1 MIMTMHDIS
10 LKPKDAPGNA
20 PGKKPVGLAAGGV
33 LELKGTVKTY
43 RYRDPNEENTDGT
56 ATGATPGA
64 TPPAA
69 GTPPV
74 PGAAAV
80 TAGAKKTE
88 AAAAAAGGSR

>member
-1 MIMTMHDIS
+1 VVGE
-10 LKPKDAPGNA
+10 LVER
-20 PGKKPVGLAAGGV
+20 PVGLAAGGV

-80 TAGAKKTE
+80 TSGVQKTQ
-88 AAAAAAGGSR
+88 AAANQAGGSR